1 MSTVTNYTNSIVKG
15 QTSPQA
21 ESDAFE
27 KMDFSEFIN
36 LLVVEMQNQ
45 DPLNPMEN
53 SEILQQIS
61 QIKAIASNDKLTT
74 TLTSL
79 QLQQDMATGS
89 SLLNQTVTGL
99 NTDSKMIT
107 GVVDKVSVA
116 DGKVKVHVGDNT
128 VEIKNIASM
137 NNISSDTQL
146 ELDLEAGNALL
157 SKSVSGKNADGKI
170 VTGTVEKVTV
180 SGSTVQLTVGLDKI
194 SLSDLSTIDGLDS
207 SSVIDTYRESGNSLV
222 NQTVTGLNSE
232 GKLVVGTVEK
242 ISITDGRV
250 QLHVG
255 SHTVELKKVREI
267 ENGGTT
273 TTTTDS

>member
-1 MSTVTNYTNSIVKG
+1 
-15 QTSPQA
+15 
-21 ESDAFE
+21 
-27 KMDFSEFIN
+27 
-36 LLVVEMQNQ
+36 
-45 DPLNPMEN
+45 
-53 SEILQQIS
+53 
-61 QIKAIASNDKLTT
+61 
-74 TLTSL
+74 
-79 QLQQDMATGS
+79 
-89 SLLNQTVTGL
+89 
-99 NTDSKMIT
+99 
-107 GVVDKVSVA
+107 
-116 DGKVKVHVGDNT
+116 
-128 VEIKNIASM
+128 
-137 NNISSDTQL
+137 
-146 ELDLEAGNALL
+146 
-157 SKSVSGKNADGKI
+157 
-170 VTGTVEKVTV
+170 
-180 SGSTVQLTVGLDKI
+180 LTVGSDKI